1 MTRTTRFAVA
11 FLVLLLI
18 AAAWWPASQ
27 ATAVKHSEAGLARA
41 LAMYAVARGLNAV
54 ISVAQGTQIAVE
66 PAGVGAVIAVG
77 QVLDPINDLVEQFA
91 GLMLM
96 AAVAFGLQTLLIK
109 IGAHDAVSLL
119 LTLTALT
126 WFGLW
131 WWRGQTPNWLA
142 RVLLVLML
150 ARFAVPV
157 CALASDA
164 VYRGVMAGEYGKS
177 EEVIK
182 GTETSRRAS
191 ESAKTD
197 VTGTVQAPEEA
208 KWSWPPSWLDFKK
221 VARDVKE
228 ATANVT
234 AIAADMKSN
243 AQNIAEHMVRI
254 TVVFLLQ
261 TLVLPLLFLWLL
273 IAVFRNAVSVGAA
286 SGLVSNQ
293 RQR

>member
-1 MTRTTRFAVA
+1 
-11 FLVLLLI
+11 
-18 AAAWWPASQ
+18 
-27 ATAVKHSEAGLARA
+27 
-41 LAMYAVARGLNAV
+41 
-54 ISVAQGTQIAVE
+54 
-66 PAGVGAVIAVG
+66 
-77 QVLDPINDLVEQFA
+77 
-91 GLMLM
+91 
-96 AAVAFGLQTLLIK
+96 
-109 IGAHDAVSLL
+109 
-119 LTLTALT
+119 
-126 WFGLW
+126 
-131 WWRGQTPNWLA
+131 
-142 RVLLVLML
+142 ML